1 MRPSRLLRSI
11 VLVLGTLLAMGPLL
25 ATAQVS
31 PPPPEGITVVGA
43 GQATASAD
51 MATVHLYVSDQSMM
65 MGPPTAPEP
74 GSTPGAA
81 EREAVEPMV
90 NAVVATGVA
99 EEDIEVLVRP
109 YLGNQ
114 MYGPYGPASAI
125 IQVSVESP
133 DAEGLRGVLD
143 AATTGAAESGQML
156 GGVNIQYMINDCAQL
171 TRNARQSAFD
181 DATRKAEAQADI
193 MGVTLGDAVAS
204 RDFPYGPD
212 LTGGAL
218 GGAPEGGCTWFG
230 QGELAYGPIGP
241 LPFDITAD
249 PDVTVTAT
257 VEVTF
262 EVDSEAT
269 PAS

>member
-156 GGVNIQYMINDCAQL
+156 GGVNIQYTINDCAQL
-171 TRNARQSAFD
+171 TRDARQSAFD

-204 RDFPYGPD
+204 RDFP
-212 LTGGAL
+212 
-218 GGAPEGGCTWFG
+218 
-230 QGELAYGPIGP
+230 
-241 LPFDITAD
+241 
-249 PDVTVTAT
+249 
-257 VEVTF
+257 
-262 EVDSEAT
+262 
-269 PAS
+269 